1 MAEGSDRSGN
11 KVGGMEI
18 GNDYGWKTV
27 RKEYGRRKRKHLDIE
42 TSGPNWIKPM
52 SEPITAVLRDGDEKY
67 KVIVKLMQEGA
78 SFSEWNLYH
87 LTKASG
93 K

>member
-1 MAEGSDRSGN
+1 
-11 KVGGMEI
+11 
-18 GNDYGWKTV
+18 
-27 RKEYGRRKRKHLDIE
+27 
-42 TSGPNWIKPM
+42 M
-52 SEPITAVLRDGDEKY
+52 SEPIAAVLRDGDEKY

-78 SFSEWNLYH
+78 SFSEWNLDH